1 MGQHAT
7 HSQYFVYFCSTLSMK
22 ILFLTDNF
30 PPEFNAPATRTF
42 EHCRYW
48 VRQGAEVTVITC
60 FPNFPKGKV
69 FDGYKNKWKQVEYID
84 GIRVIRV
91 WSYITANA
99 GFIKRT
105 VDFLSFAAT
114 SFLAGLSVKCDVI
127 IATSPQFFTAVS
139 GCMLGFFKR
148 RPWIMEVRDLW
159 PESIKAVEAI
169 NSNGLISML
178 EKVELFLYRNAR
190 KVIVVTDS
198 FKDNLTDRGIPA
210 EKIHVVKNGVD
221 LSVFQPIPKNIA
233 LAKELK
239 LENKLVFGYVG
250 THGLAHGLD
259 FIVRSIQK
267 VNDDR
272 IHFLFIGDGAE
283 KANTVALATQLGLQ
297 NITFLEPVAKSE
309 IQSYLS
315 IVDVALVPL
324 KKSPTFQSVI
334 PSKVFESVAMNIP
347 ILLGVDGEIRSII
360 ERYKAGLYFEPESE
374 VEFLARLY
382 EMTDLLSRDRNH
394 FVDACQRM
402 ASDFDRRNLATR
414 MLEVVKAE
422 A

>member
-1 MGQHAT
+1 MN
-7 HSQYFVYFCSTLSMK
+7 

-42 EHCRYW
+42 EHCRHW
-48 VRQGAEVTVITC
+48 VRQGAQVTVITC
-60 FPNFPKGKV
+60 FPNFPRGKV
-69 FDGYKNKWKQVEYID
+69 FEGYKNKWKQVEYID
-84 GIRVIRV
+84 GIRVIRT
-91 WSYITANA
+91 WSYITPNT

-105 VDFLSFAAT
+105 LDFLSFSIT
-114 SFLAGLSVKCDVI
+114 SFLAGLFVQCDLI

-139 GCMLGFFKR
+139 GCALGFFKR
-148 RPWIMEVRDLW
+148 KPWIMEVRDLW

-169 NSNGLISML
+169 NSNRLISIL

-190 KVIVVTDS
+190 KVVVVTDS
-198 FKDNLTDRGIPA
+198 FKANLTGRGIPP
-210 EKIHVVKNGVD
+210 EKIYIIKNGVD
-221 LSVFQPIPKNIA
+221 LSVFRPIPKNTA
-233 LAKELK
+233 LARELL

-259 FIVRSIQK
+259 FIVRSIEKIRDSQ
-267 VNDDR
+267 
-272 IHFLFIGDGAE
+272 IHFLFIGDGAA
-283 KANTVALATQLGLQ
+283 KTSTVALAKELGLQ
-297 NITFLEPVAKSE
+297 NITFLEPVSKSE

-334 PSKVFESVAMNIP
+334 PSKIFESVAMNIP
-347 ILLGVDGEIRSII
+347 ILLGVDGEIRSIV
-360 ERYKAGLYFEPESE
+360 ESYKSGLYFEPENE
-374 VEFLARLY
+374 GAFILKIH
-382 EMTDLLSRDRNH
+382 EMKDLLNHDRNY
-394 FVDACQRM
+394 FDEGCQKM

-414 MLEVVKAE
+414 MLQVVKNE